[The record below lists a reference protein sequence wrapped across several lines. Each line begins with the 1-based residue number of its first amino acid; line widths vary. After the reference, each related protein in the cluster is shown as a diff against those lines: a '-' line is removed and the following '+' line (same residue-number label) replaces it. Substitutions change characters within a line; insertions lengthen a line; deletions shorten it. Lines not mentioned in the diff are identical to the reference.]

1 MSRRFRPSL
10 YLLVFFPI
18 GLAFC
23 AELWPIVMHRPVP
36 DEFGE
41 DLFRIALA
49 GLLLSGIVTVLL
61 TTSIQ
66 RGSIHR

>member
-18 GLAFC
+18 GLALC

-36 DEFGE
+36 DELGGGV
-41 DLFRIALA
+41 LRIALA